1 MSETKNRIQSDL
13 KEAMK
18 ARDQHK
24 VTNLRGLMAAVKQ
37 YEVDTRNEANEEKVI
52 DIIQKEIKMR
62 RDALQF
68 ATEQKRDDLIAQNES
83 ELALLQSYLGEQ
95 LNDDELRALIQ
106 AMIDQGTKAIGQI
119 MGSLNKDYKGKFE
132 GKKASEIAK
141 SLLG

>member
-1 MSETKNRIQSDL
+1 MSETKNKIQSDL

-24 VTNLRGLMAAVKQ
+24 VTNLRGLMAAFKQ
-37 YEVDTRNEANEEKVI
+37 YEVDTRNDADEEKVI

-68 ATEQKRDDLIAQNES
+68 ANEQKREDLIAQNES

-95 LNDDELRALIQ
+95 LGDDELRALIQ
-106 AMIDQGTKAIGQI
+106 TMIDQGTNAIGQI
-119 MGSLNKDYKGKFE
+119 MGSLNKDHKGKFE